1 MKHTINVSM
10 NRVDLKTFFFPGQ
23 KATGAFNKEFKVD
36 PRVNT
41 EELVSLEFVI
51 KTVDLTKKYGDL
63 VAVDRLNLEV
73 EADTV
78 HGFLGP
84 NGAGKTTTLKM
95 LVGLLRPDGG
105 SISVLGQELGW
116 DKPDVRSR
124 IGYMPELPKLP
135 KHLKGRE
142 LLDIYGRMYG
152 MSKDAREKQVPR
164 LLDMVGLK
172 KRENDLIGEYSKGM
186 QQRLGIAQALLNE
199 PRLVILDEPSLGLDP
214 VGMVE
219 IREIM
224 KEIAKEGVTV
234 FLSSHLLHEVE
245 QVCTHVTI
253 INKGV
258 AVASDTLEQ
267 VSTKVRGPSILEVEV
282 DKLTETVI
290 KKVKELP
297 FVADVSK
304 DGKKLLVEVKT
315 RDDVRS
321 SVSQVI
327 AAGGGVVM
335 SMNLKG
341 ESLEDVFMDLLGK
354 NKKKVEAAK

>member
-1 MKHTINVSM
+1 M
-10 NRVDLKTFFFPGQ
+10 
-23 KATGAFNKEFKVD
+23 
-36 PRVNT
+36 
-41 EELVSLEFVI
+41 EFVI
-51 KTVDLTKKYGDL
+51 ETTNLTKKYGSL
-63 VAVDRLNLEV
+63 VAVDNLDLKV
-73 EADTV
+73 KADAI

-84 NGAGKTTTLKM
+84 NGAGKTTTIKI
-95 LVGLLRPDGG
+95 LVGLLKPDGG
-105 SISVLGQELGW
+105 SVTVLGQELGW

-152 MSKDAREKQVPR
+152 MAKEAREKQVPK

-172 KRENDLIGEYSKGM
+172 ERGDDLIGKYSKGM
-186 QQRLGIAQALLNE
+186 QQRLGMAQALLNE
-199 PRLVILDEPSLGLDP
+199 PELVILDEPSLGLDP

-219 IREIM
+219 VREIM
-224 KEIAKEGVTV
+224 KEIAKEGVAI
-234 FLSSHLLHEVE
+234 FLSSHLLHEVQ

-258 AVASDTLEQ
+258 AVASGTLKEISAK
-267 VSTKVRGPSILEVEV
+267 VSGPVAIDAEV
-282 DKLTETVI
+282 DKLSKVVI

-297 FVADVSK
+297 FVTDVTQ

-321 SVSQVI
+321 QVSQAI
-327 AAGGGVVM
+327 TAGGGIVV

-341 ESLEDVFMDLLGK
+341 ESLEDVFMDLLAK
-354 NKKKVEAAK
+354 RKKGEVVK